1 MVLKNEVI
9 MLKSLV
15 NIQSAFS
22 HTRLFLILLVSSNL
36 IILGCVA
43 FFAFNFKVKQ
53 EQKIYAL
60 QGEQSL
66 MFALNQNTSDNREA
80 EANATIR
87 DFHEL
92 FFNILPDAKE
102 IEYRMQRALA
112 MSDNSVYSVYKNLK
126 DNRYYEQI
134 TDAGIFCQFKCD
146 SINIDFTRYPYHCSM
161 WGKTSIVRTSS
172 TTFRN
177 VETTCQLRN
186 CARTNASPHGFLI
199 ENWEVVD
206 NSELNGINSLY

>member
-1 MVLKNEVI
+1 
-9 MLKSLV
+9 
-15 NIQSAFS
+15 
-22 HTRLFLILLVSSNL
+22 
-36 IILGCVA
+36 
-43 FFAFNFKVKQ
+43 
-53 EQKIYAL
+53 
-60 QGEQSL
+60 

-161 WGKTSIVRTSS
+161 WGKRPSLGLLPPHSEMLRLLVNCVTALELTLLRMVSLSRTGKWWII
-172 TTFRN
+172 
-177 VETTCQLRN
+177 
-186 CARTNASPHGFLI
+186 PI
-199 ENWEVVD
+199 KW
-206 NSELNGINSLY
+206 Y